1 MLIRNNVI
9 TIAKGETPT
18 YKASFIDKITGVPY
32 MISSGIENPV
42 VEFVVR
48 PSIYSR
54 DNDYVF
60 KVFVDQSEVHKFAD
74 DSPSSVVLV
83 DDWTEGPVEGEEGLL
98 HKRVIGDT
106 VEYKYWDGDETSPT
120 YHEWV
125 DYEFSITV
133 TFPYTSTS
141 KMENKTYKYE
151 ISLFGC
157 SGYIVDDNDKII
169 GLDGIDYK
177 RILLEATDFI
187 VGGSL
192 SE

>member
-18 YKASFIDKITGVPY
+18 YKASFIDKITGTPF
-32 MISSGIENPV
+32 MISSGVEYPV
-42 VEFVVR
+42 IEFVVR

-60 KVFVDQSEVHKFAD
+60 KVFVDQSEVHKFSN

-83 DDWTEGPVEGEEGLL
+83 DDWTTGPAVGEEGLL
-98 HKRVIGDT
+98 HKRVVGDT
-106 VEYKYWDGDETSPT
+106 VEYKYWDETDS
-120 YHEWV
+120 EWV

-157 SGYIVDDNDKII
+157 NGFQVDDNDKII
-169 GLDGIDYK
+169 GLTGINYK
-177 RILLEATDFI
+177 RVLLEATDFI